1 MKPTVLLLAAPGP
14 ERTLRV
20 LALESQG
27 WRVREADA
35 TSALPLSE
43 PPPAAVVVEL
53 GTLLE
58 ELAPESPGRRVL
70 EALHAPLLVM
80 ASGAEQ
86 ERLVRQGLHA
96 HFLPRPLSLGALVE
110 AVRGVLPAQ
119 AQDFQGGHR
128 PVLLVADDDPVSRK
142 LLLLQLAPFHFE
154 VLTASD
160 GQTAL
165 ELAQRRR
172 PDAVLTDVLMPRM
185 DGFRLCLA
193 LRKDPR
199 MASVPVL
206 LSHVGTPDELDLRMA
221 QNVGANGFVRRGQ
234 EGDELLGTLL
244 RELCHGGAVSLT
256 VGDAGVS
263 LDEHLHGMVRRME
276 RQVGLLA
283 QAERATRESEE
294 RYRLIVAGSYDGVW
308 DWDLRRGTF
317 WCSPSLLNMLGL
329 AQEASPTKYEVF
341 VERLHPDDR
350 DGVVSALSAH
360 LERDV
365 PYDVS
370 FRLRH
375 ADGGYRACISRG
387 RALRDVEDRPVRMA
401 GIIGDVTEQLRLY
414 RETQEAMR
422 TRDEFLGV
430 AAHELRTP
438 LTALR
443 LRLQGVTQSLR
454 GERPISPERLA
465 QVVEAADRQVG
476 RLASLVD
483 TVLDVSQLQN
493 QGPRLQ
499 LEEVDLATVIREAV
513 DHAAHEASVMGCQ
526 LVLNELPSTPG
537 RWDRAR
543 IAQVVRHLLAN
554 AMKFGPGKPVEVELE
569 VQQEAAVLQVTD
581 HGIGIEPE
589 RVDGLFQ
596 RFERA
601 VPSRQYGGLGLGLY
615 RVRRIVEAHG
625 GEVTVDSVPGKGS
638 TFRVQLPRGGPL
650 QPGVPQTA
658 QA

>member
-1 MKPTVLLLAAPGP
+1 MKPLILLIAAPGP
-14 ERTLRV
+14 ERALRV

-27 WRVREADA
+27 WQVLEADSAAALASLERQPDA
-35 TSALPLSE
+35 T
-43 PPPAAVVVEL
+43 VVEVS
-53 GTLLE
+53 TLLE
-58 ELAPESPGRRVL
+58 ELAPGAPGRRVL
-70 EALHAPLLVM
+70 ESLSAPLLVM
-80 ASGAEQ
+80 ASAAER
-86 ERLVRQGLHA
+86 ERMMRQGLRA
-96 HFLPRPLSLGALVE
+96 VFLSRPLPLGALVE
-110 AVRGVLPAQ
+110 AVRAALPAQ
-119 AQDFQGGHR
+119 AQVYPGSHR

-142 LLLLQLAPFHFE
+142 LLLLLLAPFRFE

-160 GQTAL
+160 GQAAL

-172 PDAVLTDVLMPRM
+172 PDLVLADVLMPRM

-199 MASVPVL
+199 MAHVPVL
-206 LSHVGTPDELDLRMA
+206 LSHVGAPDELDLRMA
-221 QNVGANGFVRRGQ
+221 QNVGASGFMRRGQ

-244 RELCHGGAVSLT
+244 RELLRGGAVSPALAE
-256 VGDAGVS
+256 GSVS
-263 LDEHLHGMVRRME
+263 LDEHLHGMVRRLE

-317 WCSPSLLNMLGL
+317 WCSPSLLSMLGL
-329 AQEASPTKYEVF
+329 APEAAPTRYEVF

-350 DGVVSALSAH
+350 DAVVSALAAH

-375 ADGGYRACISRG
+375 REGGYRACVSRG
-387 RALRDVEDRPVRMA
+387 RALRDAEGRPVRMA

-414 RETQEAMR
+414 REAQEAVR
-422 TRDEFLGV
+422 TRDEFLSV

-443 LRLQGVTQSLR
+443 LRLQGVTHALR
-454 GERPISPERLA
+454 ADGPFSPERLA

-476 RLASLVD
+476 RLASLAD
-483 TVLDVSQLQN
+483 TLLDVSQLQN
-493 QGPRLQ
+493 QGPRLE
-499 LEEVDLATVIREAV
+499 LEEVDLAMVIREAV
-513 DHAAHEASVMGCQ
+513 DRAAQEAALVGCE
-526 LVLNELPSTPG
+526 LVLSELPSTPG
-537 RWDRAR
+537 CWDRVR

-569 VQQEAAVLQVTD
+569 VRLDSAVLQVKD

-589 RVDGLFQ
+589 RVEGLFQ

-601 VPSRQYGGLGLGLY
+601 VPARNYGGLGLGLY

-625 GEVTVDSVPGKGS
+625 GEVTVDSVPGQGS
-638 TFRVQLPRGGPL
+638 TFRVYLPRGRAL

>member
-1 MKPTVLLLAAPGP
+1 MKPLVLLIAAPGQ
-14 ERTLRV
+14 ERALRA

-27 WRVREADA
+27 WQVLESD
-35 TSALPLSE
+35 TTG
-43 PPPAAVVVEL
+43 VL
-53 GTLLE
+53 GTLEPRPQVLVVDVGTQPR
-58 ELAPESPGRRVL
+58 ELAPEAAAWRAL
-70 EALHAPLLVM
+70 ESLDVPLLVI
-80 ASGAEQ
+80 ASSAEQ
-86 ERLVRQGLHA
+86 ERLERQGLRA
-96 HFLPRPLSLGALVE
+96 TFLSRTVPLGSVVE
-110 AVRGVLPAQ
+110 AVRAALPAQ
-119 AQDFQGGHR
+119 AREQPEGGRR
-128 PVLLVADDDPVSRK
+128 PILLLADDDPVSRK
-142 LLLLQLAPFHFE
+142 LVMLQLAPFRFE
-154 VLTASD
+154 VVTASD
-160 GQTAL
+160 GMTAL

-172 PDAVLTDVLMPRM
+172 PDVVLTDVLMPRM

-199 MASVPVL
+199 LAQVPVL

-234 EGDELLGTLL
+234 EGDELLGPLL
-244 RELCHGGAVSLT
+244 RELRHGSSAPALSPEQTLPV
-256 VGDAGVS
+256 
-263 LDEHLHGMVRRME
+263 DEHLYGMVRRLE

-308 DWDLRRGTF
+308 DWDMRRRTF
-317 WCSPSLLNMLGL
+317 WCSPRLLEMLGL
-329 AQEASPTKYEVF
+329 TPEASPSTYEVF

-350 DGVVSALSAH
+350 DGVVNALSAH

-375 ADGGYRACISRG
+375 ADGSYRACLSRG
-387 RALRDVEDRPVRMA
+387 RALRDEQGRPVRMA

-414 RETQEAMR
+414 RETQEAVR
-422 TRDEFLGV
+422 TRDEFLSV

-443 LRLQGVTQSLR
+443 LRLQGVMLALR
-454 GERPISPERLA
+454 SEKPSPPERLA

-483 TVLDVSQLQN
+483 TLLDVSQLQHH
-493 QGPRLQ
+493 GPRLE
-499 LEEVDLATVIREAV
+499 LEEVDLAAVIRETV
-513 DHAAHEASVMGCQ
+513 DRVEEEAARAGCQ
-526 LVLNELPSTPG
+526 LVLSALPSTPG
-537 RWDRAR
+537 RWDRVR
-543 IAQVVRHLLAN
+543 LAQVVRHLLAN

-569 VQQEAAVLQVTD
+569 AQPDAAVLQVTD
-581 HGIGIEPE
+581 HGIGIAPE
-589 RVDGLFQ
+589 RVEGLFQ

-601 VPSRQYGGLGLGLY
+601 VPARHYGGLGLGLY

-625 GEVTVDSVPGKGS
+625 GEVTVKSVPGQGS
-638 TFRVQLPRGGPL
+638 TFRVHLPRGGPL
-650 QPGVPQTA
+650 QPGVQTA
-658 QA
+658 RA

>member
-1 MKPTVLLLAAPGP
+1 MKPLILLIAAPGS
-14 ERTLRV
+14 ERALRV

-27 WRVREADA
+27 WQVHEADA
-35 TSALPLSE
+35 AGALAPLE
-43 PPPAAVVVEL
+43 RQPDVIVVEVS
-53 GTLLE
+53 TLLE
-58 ELAPESPGRRVL
+58 ELAPGAAGRR
-70 EALHAPLLVM
+70 ALVALSAPLLVI
-80 ASGAEQ
+80 ASAAEK
-86 ERLVRQGLHA
+86 ERLVRQGLRA
-96 HFLPRPLSLGALVE
+96 VFLSRPLPLGSLVK
-110 AVRGVLPAQ
+110 AVRAALPVQ
-119 AQDFQGGHR
+119 EPQNDCR

-160 GQTAL
+160 GQVAL

-172 PDAVLTDVLMPRM
+172 PDLVLADVLMPRM

-199 MASVPVL
+199 MAYVPVL
-206 LSHVGTPDELDLRMA
+206 LSHVGAPDELDLRMA
-221 QNVGANGFVRRGQ
+221 QNVGASGFVRRGQ

-244 RELCHGGAVSLT
+244 RELLHGGAVSPALAE
-256 VGDAGVS
+256 GGLS
-263 LDEHLHGMVRRME
+263 LDEHLHGMVRRLE

-317 WCSPSLLNMLGL
+317 WCSPSLLSMLGL
-329 AQEASPTKYEVF
+329 APGAVPTQYEVF

-350 DGVVSALSAH
+350 DAVVSALSAH

-387 RALRDVEDRPVRMA
+387 WALRDAGGLPVRMA
-401 GIIGDVTEQLRLY
+401 GTIGDVTEQLRLY
-414 RETQEAMR
+414 RETQEAVR
-422 TRDEFLGV
+422 TRDEFLSV

-443 LRLQGVTQSLR
+443 LRLQGVTQALR
-454 GERPISPERLA
+454 ADKPTSPERLA

-483 TVLDVSQLQN
+483 TLLDVSQLQS
-493 QGPRLQ
+493 QGPRLE

-513 DHAAHEASVMGCQ
+513 DRAAQEAVAAGCE
-526 LVLNELPSTPG
+526 LILNELPSTPG
-537 RWDRAR
+537 RWDRVR

-569 VQQEAAVLQVTD
+569 VQRDSAVLQVKD
-581 HGIGIEPE
+581 HGIGIAPE
-589 RVDGLFQ
+589 RVESLFQ

-601 VPSRQYGGLGLGLY
+601 VPARHYGGLGLGLY

-625 GEVTVDSVPGKGS
+625 GEVTVDSVPGQGS
-638 TFRVQLPRGGPL
+638 TFRVHLPRV
-650 QPGVPQTA
+650 QQTA

>member
-1 MKPTVLLLAAPGP
+1 MKPLILLIAAPGQ
-14 ERTLRV
+14 ERAHRV

-27 WRVREADA
+27 WQVLEADA
-35 TSALPLSE
+35 AGALGTFERRPD
-43 PPPAAVVVEL
+43 AIVVDVS
-53 GTLLE
+53 TLLE
-58 ELAPESPGRRVL
+58 QLAPDAAARHTLESLGV
-70 EALHAPLLVM
+70 PLLVL
-80 ASGAEQ
+80 ASAAEQ
-86 ERLVRQGLHA
+86 ERLVRQGLRA
-96 HFLPRPLSLGALVE
+96 LFLSRPLALGPMVE
-110 AVRGVLPAQ
+110 AVRAVLPPEAQ
-119 AQDFQGGHR
+119 EPEGGHR
-128 PVLLVADDDPVSRK
+128 PILLLADDDPVSRK
-142 LLLLQLAPFHFE
+142 LLLLQLAPFRFE
-154 VLTASD
+154 VVTASD
-160 GQTAL
+160 GQSAL

-172 PDAVLTDVLMPRM
+172 PDVVLTDVLMPRM

-199 MASVPVL
+199 LTHVPVL
-206 LSHVGTPDELDLRMA
+206 LSHVGAPDELDLRMA

-234 EGDELLGTLL
+234 EGDDLLGTLL
-244 RELCHGGAVSLT
+244 RELRH
-256 VGDAGVS
+256 GDAAPALTEQAAPV
-263 LDEHLHGMVRRME
+263 DEHLHGMVRRLE

-283 QAERATRESEE
+283 QAEQATRESEE

-308 DWDLRRGTF
+308 DWDLRRRTF
-317 WCSPSLLNMLGL
+317 WCSARLLEMLGL
-329 AQEASPTKYEVF
+329 TTEVSPTTYEVF

-350 DGVVSALSAH
+350 DAVVSALSAH

-387 RALRDVEDRPVRMA
+387 RALRDAEGRPVRMA

-414 RETQEAMR
+414 RETQEAVR
-422 TRDEFLGV
+422 TRDEFLSV

-443 LRLQGVTQSLR
+443 LRLQAVTLALR
-454 GERPISPERLA
+454 GERPFPPERLA
-465 QVVEAADRQVG
+465 RVVEAADRQVG
-476 RLASLVD
+476 RLANLVD
-483 TVLDVSQLQN
+483 TLLDVSQLQN
-493 QGPRLQ
+493 QVPRLQ
-499 LEEVDLATVIREAV
+499 LEEVDLAMVIREAV
-513 DHAAHEASVMGCQ
+513 ARSELEAARAGCQ
-526 LVLNELPSTPG
+526 LVLTSLPSTPG
-537 RWDRAR
+537 RWDRVR

-569 VQQEAAVLQVTD
+569 AQPEAAVLQVRD
-581 HGIGIEPE
+581 HGIGIAPE

-601 VPSRQYGGLGLGLY
+601 VPVSNYGGLGLGLY

-625 GEVTVDSVPGKGS
+625 GEVTVKSVPGEGS
-638 TFRVQLPRGGPL
+638 TFRVHLPRGSL
-650 QPGVPQTA
+650 QPGA